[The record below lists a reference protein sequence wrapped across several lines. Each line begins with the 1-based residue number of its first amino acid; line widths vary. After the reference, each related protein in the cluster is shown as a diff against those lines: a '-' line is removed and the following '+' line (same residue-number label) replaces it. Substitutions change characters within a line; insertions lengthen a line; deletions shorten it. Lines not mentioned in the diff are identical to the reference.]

1 VESNGVMEIGRY
13 IDFHSTDGDTSDYGA
28 RLDYDGT
35 NIVSTNAFSMASGI
49 YLGGTGAANLLHEIP
64 GLVHKVKDDRRGNRL
79 ADVVCYRH

>member
-1 VESNGVMEIGRY
+1 VMEIGRY

-49 YLGGTGAANLLHEIP
+49 YLGGTGAGERQWL
-64 GLVHKVKDDRRGNRL
+64 
-79 ADVVCYRH
+79 